1 MLVQNF
7 AAKIATGARRFNHI
21 TPFLQELAWKPVT
34 EQIQYRDQ
42 LLTFKC
48 LDDMAPSYL
57 TRYLSLG
64 FFVRSSVHE
73 CNTRNKKIYKYHSSG
88 QVSAKEPLN
97 FKQQNYET
105 I

>member
-7 AAKIATGARRFNHI
+7 AAKITTGARRFDHI
-21 TPFLQELAWKPVT
+21 TPFLEELAWKPVT

-57 TRYLSLG
+57 TSYLSLG

-73 CNTRNKKIYKYHSSG
+73 RN
-88 QVSAKEPLN
+88 
-97 FKQQNYET
+97 
-105 I
+105 